1 MRPSRTSRTAP
12 ALMWVPS
19 STARRQCRQGLGQ
32 SLLQDLGEN
41 RGRRRYYTCSI
52 KARQG
57 ETGCKGRSIPM
68 EKLDNLVAGHL
79 EDRLLQPER
88 LEEILTSVLDRRQR
102 RAADRFPASS

>member
-1 MRPSRTSRTAP
+1 
-12 ALMWVPS
+12 MWVPS